1 MIELSSGEDNKD
13 YIKRIDVGMNLLPNR
28 RVVPTL
34 AIIVATVILGVIL
47 GIISFFA
54 GQKDDKSQQE
64 TSPALYLLG
73 GMALGFAI
81 AFAIT
86 LVILITISC

>member
-1 MIELSSGEDNKD
+1 MKLNVIDNED
-13 YIKRIDVGMNLLPNR
+13 YIKRIDVGMNSLPNR

-54 GQKDDKSQQE
+54 GQKDDKS
-64 TSPALYLLG
+64 
-73 GMALGFAI
+73 
-81 AFAIT
+81 
-86 LVILITISC
+86 

>member
-1 MIELSSGEDNKD
+1 MKLNVIDNKD
-13 YIKRIDVGMNLLPNR
+13 YIKRIDVGMNSLPNR

-54 GQKDDKSQQE
+54 GQKDDKS
-64 TSPALYLLG
+64 
-73 GMALGFAI
+73 
-81 AFAIT
+81 
-86 LVILITISC
+86 

>member
-1 MIELSSGEDNKD
+1 
-13 YIKRIDVGMNLLPNR
+13 MNLLPKR

-54 GQKDDKSQQE
+54 RQKDDKS
-64 TSPALYLLG
+64 
-73 GMALGFAI
+73 
-81 AFAIT
+81 
-86 LVILITISC
+86 